1 VATAQGADGA
11 AWLAHASGLYRL
23 NEGQLSA
30 LKVNGEGL
38 VGITQLATAPAE
50 DGAPGVWMLRDGKPY
65 VAVATGPNVYQVRPA
80 DLPLE
85 EKETLVSIASLT
97 PSKEQAA
104 ELWVLTSQRLL
115 RHKDGTWRRVEFVQ
129 RPVQLLGAGRF
140 LWVKSSDQLLVYD
153 ADADTWGVAT
163 GVDTREFRF
172 LAADES
178 GCAWAQLGADS
189 VAISRAPVPRVLGL
203 NQGARVVEDGLVIRA
218 VPPAGGEAP
227 TMLFRIA
234 GAEIAAQDPEYSLGG
249 LEKDGSA
256 RPFSFAALE
265 PGMQSLEVVARFLD
279 GTEAKRVVHFDF
291 QPVSPV
297 EVGWDKDMRPI
308 FEARCAKCHI
318 SGPGRQL
325 STYELWKQNVDLIS
339 AAVRDQRMPADGPLD
354 PQLISLIQR
363 WAASGTK
370 P

>member
-1 VATAQGADGA
+1 
-11 AWLAHASGLYRL
+11 
-23 NEGQLSA
+23 
-30 LKVNGEGL
+30 
-38 VGITQLATAPAE
+38 
-50 DGAPGVWMLRDGKPY
+50 
-65 VAVATGPNVYQVRPA
+65 
-80 DLPLE
+80 
-85 EKETLVSIASLT
+85 
-97 PSKEQAA
+97 
-104 ELWVLTSQRLL
+104 
-115 RHKDGTWRRVEFVQ
+115 
-129 RPVQLLGAGRF
+129 
-140 LWVKSSDQLLVYD
+140 
-153 ADADTWGVAT
+153 VAT